1 MYLPLYI
8 ALLFIYILYIRILN
22 RFLCI
27 VLYSTVLWIKYTKS
41 GDDDGWMGGVMY
53 EYLGR

>member
-1 MYLPLYI
+1 M
-8 ALLFIYILYIRILN
+8 ATSR
-22 RFLCI
+22 